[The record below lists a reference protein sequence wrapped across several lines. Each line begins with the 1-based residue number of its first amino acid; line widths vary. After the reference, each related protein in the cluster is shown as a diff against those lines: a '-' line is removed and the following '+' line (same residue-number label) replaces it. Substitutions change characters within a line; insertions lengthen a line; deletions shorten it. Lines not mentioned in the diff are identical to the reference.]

1 TLHPVSSAP
10 AVGFGVLLLPLMDTL
25 RVFSVRILRGRSPF
39 TPDRNHIHH
48 LLLGRG
54 FNHKS
59 VSLICVLSTVSVSIA
74 AFTFQSIGTTPMI
87 AMLMTAFC
95 SLIYVINYKRS
106 KYNLRVIKG
115 EINSEIK
122 EGNVKLMPLFD
133 AKSAVVEEE

>member
-1 TLHPVSSAP
+1 
-10 AVGFGVLLLPLMDTL
+10 
-25 RVFSVRILRGRSPF
+25 
-39 TPDRNHIHH
+39 
-48 LLLGRG
+48 
-54 FNHKS
+54 
-59 VSLICVLSTVSVSIA
+59 VSVSIA